1 MFSFDAIY
9 IQLLKERRTNVV
21 TESYI
26 SISMFVNVL
35 AKASDFFVLLFSFSW
50 KYAGILLSF

>member
-1 MFSFDAIY
+1 MFSSDAIY
-9 IQLLKERRTNVV
+9 IQLSKERLTNVV

-26 SISMFVNVL
+26 SIGMFVNVL
-35 AKASDFFVLLFSFSW
+35 AKASDFFLLLFPVSW